1 MHVMIYPQAD
11 DGDAG
16 VMFVNA
22 KQLGFHGNTVG
33 AAAKCTT
40 LFVT

>member
-1 MHVMIYPQAD
+1 MMEMQ
-11 DGDAG
+11 G

-22 KQLGFHGNTVG
+22 KQLGFHGNTAAA

>member
-1 MHVMIYPQAD
+1 MHVIIYPKQMMETQ
-11 DGDAG
+11 G

>member
-1 MHVMIYPQAD
+1 MREMQ
-11 DGDAG
+11 G

-22 KQLGFHGNTVG
+22 KQLGFHGITVG